1 MLIKLPR
8 LKGSLVVL
16 RSALS
21 DENAS
26 SFTIPSNEPKRYVY
40 CGNWDTLSHFDC
52 KLLFVSKKINKNYNK
67 EELIIGKNN

>member
-16 RSALS
+16 RNALS

-26 SFTIPSNEPKRYVY
+26 PLTIPSNEPKWYVY

-52 KLLFVSKKINKNYNK
+52 KLLFVLKKINKNYNK
-67 EELIIGKNN
+67 EDLIIGKNN

>member
-16 RSALS
+16 RNALS

-26 SFTIPSNEPKRYVY
+26 PLTIPSNEPKWYVY

-52 KLLFVSKKINKNYNK
+52 KLLFNAFPFERIKWIRSC
-67 EELIIGKNN
+67 